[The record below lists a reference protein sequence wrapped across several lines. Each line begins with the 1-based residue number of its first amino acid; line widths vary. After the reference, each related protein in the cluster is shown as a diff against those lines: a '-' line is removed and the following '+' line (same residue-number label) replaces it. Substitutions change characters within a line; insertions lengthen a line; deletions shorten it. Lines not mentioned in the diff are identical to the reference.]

1 MGLFENSHFP
11 YTNFHELNLDKVVEI
26 SQSAKDTAETAA
38 ATVGQYDNRLTA
50 AERDIDTA
58 EGNITALQGSM
69 STVQSDIS
77 SIESDITSMA
87 HDIEQNAD
95 DIDSV
100 ERTVGE
106 QGVDISRL
114 QNVVGSDHELLS
126 DLNSDFM
133 RDHETLTTTAA
144 TVGTLEQTVY
154 PMPDQISALQ
164 SDMGTAE
171 TNIAGINTQ
180 LSLMDTRLSG
190 DESDIAA
197 LDGRL
202 AGAEDEIDT
211 KSTVA
216 IEQFLGAGVKIAT
229 IDIDGSETNLYA
241 PTAGSTVVRAQD
253 VPFDNTGVTPAMTA
267 TECQEAIEELNTN
280 TGSVASDLATETA
293 ARITADQGLSASL
306 STEIIARNAA
316 IADVYAFYDPLIFNE
331 GMGTIYTGTSV
342 FAGYV
347 YNNSGAFSFMVPY
360 NKGFDG
366 SSINPKDNPS
376 SYQFTIQGKLFA
388 RGVNGYI
395 LNNVDVA
402 ASDISSI
409 TMTAG
414 PTGIKVDVVLATAA
428 NVPNATP
435 VTVSMGNSPYVRW
448 TRVNP

>member
-1 MGLFENSHFP
+1 MGLFNNSHFP

-38 ATVGQYDNRLTA
+38 ATVSQYDNRLTA

-69 STVQSDIS
+69 STVQSDITS
-77 SIESDITSMA
+77 LGQNITSMG

-95 DIDSV
+95 DIDSL

-114 QNVVGSDHELLS
+114 QNTVSSDHELLS

-144 TVGTLEQTVY
+144 TVDTLEQTVY
-154 PMPDQISALQ
+154 PMPDQITALQ
-164 SDMGTAE
+164 SDMSTAQSD
-171 TNIAGINTQ
+171 ISGINTQ

-229 IDIDGSETNLYA
+229 IEIDNVETNLYA

-280 TGSVASDLATETA
+280 TGTVASDLATEVTA
-293 ARITADQGLSASL
+293 RQTAVAGVAADLATEVTARQG
-306 STEIIARNAA
+306 A
-316 IADVYAFYDPLIFNE
+316 ISDVYDFFKPLTYNE
-331 GMGTIYTGTSV
+331 GMGTIPTDTAV

-347 YNNSGAFSFMVPY
+347 YNNGGAFSFMVPY

-366 SSINPKDNPS
+366 SSLNPKDNPS
-376 SYQFTIQGKLFA
+376 RYQFTIQGKLFA

-395 LNNVDVA
+395 LNNIDVA

-435 VTVSMGNSPYVRW
+435 VTVTMTNTPYVRW
-448 TRVNP
+448 TRINP

>member
-38 ATVGQYDNRLTA
+38 TTVGQYDTRLTA

-69 STVQSDIS
+69 STVQGDIS
-77 SIESDITSMA
+77 TIESNITSMG
-87 HDIEQNAD
+87 HDIETNAD
-95 DIDSV
+95 NIASLERETSSISSDVHRIDM
-100 ERTVGE
+100 TVTLDHDQLVQLE
-106 QGVDISRL
+106 
-114 QNVVGSDHELLS
+114 SDWE
-126 DLNSDFM
+126 
-133 RDHETLTTTAA
+133 RDHGTLQVTAA
-144 TVGTLEQTVY
+144 AVETLEQTVY
-154 PMPDQISALQ
+154 PMPMQIDNLQ
-164 SDMGTAE
+164 SDMGTAQSD
-171 TNIAGINTQ
+171 ISGINTQ

-229 IDIDGSETNLYA
+229 IEIDSVETNLYA

-280 TGSVASDLATETA
+280 TGTVATNLAAEVTARQTAVAGVAADLATEVTA
-293 ARITADQGLSASL
+293 RQG
-306 STEIIARNAA
+306 A
-316 IADVYAFYDPLIFNE
+316 ISDVYDFYRPLTYNE
-331 GMGTIYTGTSV
+331 GMGIIPTDTAIY
-342 FAGYV
+342 AGFV
-347 YNNSGAFSFMVPY
+347 YNNGGSFSFMVPY

-366 SSINPKDNPS
+366 SSLNPRDNAS
-376 SYQFTIQGKLFA
+376 NYQFTIQGHFYV

-402 ASDISSI
+402 SNQIRSI
-409 TMTAG
+409 TMTASYS
-414 PTGIKVDVVLATAA
+414 GIKIDVVMATAA
-428 NVPNATP
+428 SVGNATP
-435 VTVSMGNSPYVRW
+435 VTVAMSSNPYVRW
-448 TRVNP
+448 TRISH